1 MARCVNEQ
9 CQRGVYA
16 RGMLRRTRSYAH
28 IKLNYR
34 WDAGAM
40 QFFDPVRL
48 SIVMSGRGLDVESDG
63 LYRSGFGRAVFRGP
77 K

>member
-1 MARCVNEQ
+1 MAQLVNAQ

-16 RGMLRRTRSYAH
+16 RGMLRHTRSYAH

-48 SIVMSGRGLDVESDG
+48 SIVMSGRDLTWSRMDW
-63 LYRSGFGRAVFRGP
+63 YRSGFGRPVFRGP